1 MLGETRK
8 PSGFSPTWTS
18 LARHGGV
25 TRRGADAGSGKRA
38 AFRSVSSQA
47 IIENVAVQ
55 RTARPGL
62 DRKLRARRGGTR
74 RRDRGET
81 GRDEAVR
88 AGSWS
93 WIFLDTRRRTGYHLV
108 RSQVHS
114 VSGFKAKRKSL
125 GSRSTP

>member
-25 TRRGADAGSGKRA
+25 TRRGADARSGKGQHFDYLA
-38 AFRSVSSQA
+38 AGRSS
-47 IIENVAVQ
+47 
-55 RTARPGL
+55 RTSRFNGRPGPGP
-62 DRKLRARRGGTR
+62 DRKRARRGGTR
-74 RRDRGET
+74 RRDRGKT

-88 AGSWS
+88 AASWP